1 MAATVAEW
9 GAGRQT
15 GRTGRD
21 NPEADAMTRQ
31 YGDTAM
37 REGGR
42 HATANRWPERNR
54 RRRRVDRATEG
65 GALMRPLRLMT
76 FNVQLLPVI
85 AGVSEGTVSVPAGI
99 AGLLPGGSADSI
111 ARAEAVA
118 ADLLKIKPKERPDV
132 LALNEVFSEDA
143 RDLLIAELKAKWPH
157 VIESVHE
164 GDLEEDAGLMVF
176 SQLPFL
182 TLPGG
187 GDRRERFYA
196 DDAGADT
203 WASKAAVLVQVG
215 RPAEVTTLV
224 FTHLQASY
232 DTEEQYRDVRKNQL
246 AEIRDLVAEVLGSSP
261 NNWQNVIVAGDLNIR
276 GDLDATSNEWF
287 DIFDT
292 AGDPFGDLFAD
303 SWIEM
308 RPPGVT
314 EDLDPGLTNRNRE
327 TQAEQRLDYICR
339 FKTIDG
345 IDLVA
350 HHMRVGHRDTSDHY
364 ALEALIQ
371 MRDDHCQPTSAVDID
386 ALGPSAGGSGVGQPQ
401 TSLATF
407 VQPDIAVEGGRS
419 WAWLRRPGTYTFHHS
434 PSLVVEV
441 YAADDI
447 SRPLTRLDSLSVTDV
462 PPAVEGIY
470 REFERQV
477 GDEGSTYVNRSPL
490 LVSMR
495 TKSGDPGGGVLIV
508 LEHLGD
514 TKATAIALPA
524 HLDVPVPFP
533 ENQRLG
539 DDDIAWFRLK
549 TLETLMGKSRQESV
563 TVEQPIG
570 SGSIEAL
577 DAASSTLGSDSGSG
591 TLTHDFAA
599 GADDELFI
607 TVRRDSD
614 ADTGQAIRWSTPVS
628 YLRLDKGFTVHVT
641 DESGPDWPGEDEP
654 VFEMWMDGDKLLT
667 TDWDDADTGEDWP
680 GIAEKIFF
688 EVVQRGGGPSKSV
701 GFTET
706 LDFVIEDPDDLGAA
720 HGVTSWTIAGLSP
733 NEPPERK
740 RTVAVTVFDTISDGT
755 YTVSC
760 TLSRDP

>member
-1 MAATVAEW
+1 
-9 GAGRQT
+9 
-15 GRTGRD
+15 
-21 NPEADAMTRQ
+21 
-31 YGDTAM
+31 
-37 REGGR
+37 
-42 HATANRWPERNR
+42 
-54 RRRRVDRATEG
+54 
-65 GALMRPLRLMT
+65 MRPLRLMT